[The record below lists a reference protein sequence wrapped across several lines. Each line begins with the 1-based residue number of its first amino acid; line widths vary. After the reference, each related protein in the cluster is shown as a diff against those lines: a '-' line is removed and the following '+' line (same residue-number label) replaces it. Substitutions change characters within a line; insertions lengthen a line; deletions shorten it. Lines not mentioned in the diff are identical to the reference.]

1 MKRVIT
7 LVLAAMMTISGCSS
21 SSKKE
26 SITFPQIVDTLTTF
40 MPEDKTMQE
49 GQSVLN
55 LLTIDGE
62 VKNAQAFF
70 SDKEPEKVLI
80 VVEANDEDSALEI
93 SENMHYYVNSLKKSA
108 AMYNPEQVKTIENAY
123 ISVKD
128 TFAVLIIT
136 DDPDGAKKALAGMN
150 W

>member
-1 MKRVIT
+1 MKRIVT
-7 LVLAAMMTISGCSS
+7 LVLVLLMAASGCSS

-26 SITFPQIVDTLTTF
+26 SLSFSQIVDNLVTF
-40 MPEDKTMQE
+40 MPEDKMMQE
-49 GQSVLN
+49 GQPVLN
-55 LLTIDGE
+55 LLTFDGE

-80 VVEANDEDSALEI
+80 VVEANDEDSALKI
-93 SENMHYYVNSLKKSA
+93 SENMKYYVNSLKKSA
-108 AMYNPEQVKTIENAY
+108 AMYNPDQVKTIENAY

-128 TFAVLIIT
+128 QFAVLIIA
-136 DDPDGAKKALAGMN
+136 DDPDGPKKALAGLN

>member
-1 MKRVIT
+1 MKRIVT
-7 LVLAAMMTISGCSS
+7 LVLVLVMTASGCSS

-26 SITFPQIVDTLTTF
+26 SLSFTDIVDTLVKF
-40 MPEDKTMQE
+40 MPEDRAMQE

-80 VVEANDEDSALEI
+80 VIEANSEESALAI

-108 AMYNPEQVKTIENAY
+108 AMYNPDQVKTIENAY

-128 TFAVLIIT
+128 RYAVLIIAE
-136 DDPDGAKKALAGMN
+136 DPDGPKKALAGMN